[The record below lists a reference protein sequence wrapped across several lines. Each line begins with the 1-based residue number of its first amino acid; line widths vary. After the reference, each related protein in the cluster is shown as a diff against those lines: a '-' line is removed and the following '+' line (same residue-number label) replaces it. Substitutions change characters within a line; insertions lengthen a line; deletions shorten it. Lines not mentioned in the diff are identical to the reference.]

1 MNNTY
6 DIFRTPV
13 YSEDTNLDNE
23 TMARYCLN
31 LMDKDT
37 GRKVSNEGGWQSNDL
52 QGIHYPLNNLFKTI
66 TDSVNNFATSLKLP
80 KQKIDN
86 IWINVNGYR
95 DYNQE
100 HLHPN
105 SHLSGVYY
113 IQTHKDCGDIEFSNP
128 YKDMIE
134 SYWWP
139 HIEDNNDPSISGG
152 MTVGSLVRV
161 IRSPNFGKIGKVIE
175 LPPELRKMESETMVR
190 VAIIDIGKSQVEI
203 PRSNLEVVETD

>member
-13 YSEDTNLDNE
+13 YCEDTNLDNE

-31 LMDKDT
+31 LMEKDT

-113 IQTHKDCGDIEFSNP
+113 IQTHKDCGDIEFGNP

-139 HIEDNNDPSISGG
+139 HIEDNNDPRVVLKWCMPAEIGKLYVFPSWLSHRVLPNLDKDKKRISISWN
-152 MTVGSLVRV
+152 T
-161 IRSPNFGKIGKVIE
+161 N
-175 LPPELRKMESETMVR
+175 
-190 VAIIDIGKSQVEI
+190 QV
-203 PRSNLEVVETD
+203 

>member
-23 TMARYCLN
+23 TMSRYCLN

-113 IQTHKDCGDIEFSNP
+113 IQTHKDCGDIEFGNP

-139 HIEDNNDPSISGG
+139 YIEDNNDPRVVLKWCMPAETGKLYVFPSWLSHRVLPNLDKDKKRISISWN
-152 MTVGSLVRV
+152 T
-161 IRSPNFGKIGKVIE
+161 NKV
-175 LPPELRKMESETMVR
+175 
-190 VAIIDIGKSQVEI
+190 
-203 PRSNLEVVETD
+203 